1 MGGGESSGGGWGRKD
16 HPHGSLCNNDSN
28 VNDGAATS
36 INSGLLQELQRRPAG
51 GFTLQSAD
59 LGHVG
64 VSHPAIRE
72 GRDAQETNNNTHTH
86 QAALLHLAV
95 PFLLNFGDS
104 AAFSADAGLPPP
116 PRRRTCHALLEARF
130 TACHAPSDLAQD
142 SFGKNETRPKSTAV
156 KFGAPAE
163 SCSHLR

>member
-1 MGGGESSGGGWGRKD
+1 MCCTALIKAVSDRCHRIMMFGCLGGAGGMGGGESSGGGWGRKD

-72 GRDAQETNNNTHTH
+72 GRDAQETNNNTHTRTR

-104 AAFSADAGLPPP
+104 AAFSAGAG
-116 PRRRTCHALLEARF
+116 RRRRRAEG
-130 TACHAPSDLAQD
+130 LA
-142 SFGKNETRPKSTAV
+142 T
-156 KFGAPAE
+156 
-163 SCSHLR
+163 HYLRRD

>member
-1 MGGGESSGGGWGRKD
+1 MCCTALIKAVSDRCHHIMMFGCLGGRMGGGESSGGGGWGRKD

-64 VSHPAIRE
+64 VSQPGIRGGRTPGKQTTTHSQHAQPRLSPPAV
-72 GRDAQETNNNTHTH
+72 DAST
-86 QAALLHLAV
+86 AAPH
-95 PFLLNFGDS
+95 G
-104 AAFSADAGLPPP
+104 AFSA
-116 PRRRTCHALLEARF
+116 ARL
-130 TACHAPSDLAQD
+130 ACPSTLCGVIRQHH
-142 SFGKNETRPKSTAV
+142 FWN
-156 KFGAPAE
+156 F
-163 SCSHLR
+163 